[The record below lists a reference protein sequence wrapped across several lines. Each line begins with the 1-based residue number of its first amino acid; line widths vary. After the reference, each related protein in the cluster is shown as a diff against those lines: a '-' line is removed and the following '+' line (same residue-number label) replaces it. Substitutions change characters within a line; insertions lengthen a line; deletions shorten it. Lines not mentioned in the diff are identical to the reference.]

1 MLLSLLP
8 LLALLSPLARAAPPD
23 GAHQKLVALAAAG
36 GGLIKL
42 DAASYDLLTTPNR
55 DWSASIQ
62 FTALDSRRR
71 CAPCKEFDP
80 SWNTVAKAWT
90 KAPAAHRDT
99 HFFATLDFDEGQ
111 TVFQSLGLQSAPVVY
126 IFPATEGPRATG
138 KTSTSKYD
146 FSHGFEAEPLAQHL
160 SNHTPIPIPY
170 SPPFDWA
177 RWTTVAAG
185 VLAFAVTLRFIAPV
199 LQSRWTWAVI
209 SILVSLVMTSG
220 YMFTRIRNSPFT
232 GGDGSWIAGGF
243 QNQFGQEVQVIAAV
257 YGTLGFAFTML
268 IMVIPYQAT
277 AHRQRFQ
284 IYLWS
289 TIIMLVYSILIVLF
303 KVKNRGYPFRLLL

>member
-1 MLLSLLP
+1 MHLLP
-8 LLALLSPLARAAPPD
+8 LLALLSLPFARAASD
-23 GAHQKLVALAAAG
+23 DAAHKKLVALAAAG

-71 CAPCKEFDP
+71 CSPCKEFEP
-80 SWNTVAKAWT
+80 SWSAVAKAWT
-90 KAPAAHRDT
+90 KTPAVHRDT
-99 HFFATLDFDEGQ
+99 HFFATLDFDDGQ
-111 TVFQSLGLQSAPVVY
+111 TVFQKLGLQSAPVVH
-126 IFPATEGPRATG
+126 IHHATEGPRATG
-138 KTSTSKYD
+138 KTGVSKYD
-146 FSHGFEAEPLAQHL
+146 FSQGFDAEPLAQAL
-160 SNHTPIPIPY
+160 SSHTPIRIPY

-177 RWTTVAAG
+177 RWTTVGAG
-185 VLAFAVTLRFIAPV
+185 LLTFAVLLRFIAPI
-199 LQSRWTWAVI
+199 LQSRWTWAI
-209 SILVSLVMTSG
+209 STILVSLVMTSG
-220 YMFTRIRNSPFT
+220 YMFTRIRNSPWM

-243 QNQFGQEVQVIAAV
+243 QNQFGQEVQVIAIV

-277 AHRQRFQ
+277 AQRQRFQ